1 MLDDERYVPCPTCPG
16 AGRIIQ
22 YRFGRSIR
30 CPTCLGAGK
39 VTEQFLREWNDSRG
53 REIERQ
59 PPGGIEYTFPEPEAP
74 NLTPPRTPPVRHRN
88 HLPACTCVDCSR
100 IRMGNIHNATRRLI
114 EPLNEPSQS
123 QLGSP
128 SKPITRQPAEPPAN
142 ASKPITRQPAE
153 PPAKWNN
160 RRQIRRQSRGRVS
173 ALRWMALFAF
183 KSGVG
188 IAVYWWMRGGF

>member
-1 MLDDERYVPCPTCPG
+1 MLGDERYVPCPTCPG

-39 VTEQFLREWNDSRG
+39 VTEQFLREWNDSRR

-59 PPGGIEYTFPEPEAP
+59 PPGGNEYTFPEPEAP
-74 NLTPPRTPPVRHRN
+74 NLTPPRTPPVRHTN

-100 IRMGNIHNATRRLI
+100 VRMGNIHNATRRLI
-114 EPLNEPSQS
+114 EPLNEPQ
-123 QLGSP
+123 
-128 SKPITRQPAEPPAN
+128 KRQTGP
-142 ASKPITRQPAE
+142 ASKPTTQQPAGK
-153 PPAKWNN
+153 PAKWKN
-160 RRQIRRQSRGRVS
+160 RRQIRRQSQRSVS

-183 KSGVG
+183 KSGMG
-188 IAVYWWMRGGF
+188 TAVYWWISGGF